1 MSPPDFPGLI
11 WAAAGVLTRVGTNSS
26 FENWKELDSPSKAS
40 PLFHGKVTGAR
51 GKGSDLPK
59 ATETGWAQ
67 GLCLLALLIHKPLGL
82 PTTFNEGQS
91 WQAASLGVGSAK
103 NKPYSFTG
111 GGEGWSWP
119 HPGVLSPQINF
130 QGLVCLV
137 PHPEYRAQK
146 WRAFDPVPPPH
157 PPVIPG

>member
-1 MSPPDFPGLI
+1 MG
-11 WAAAGVLTRVGTNSS
+11 ANSS

-51 GKGSDLPK
+51 GKGRDLPK

-91 WQAASLGVGSAK
+91 WQAASLGVGSAQ

-137 PHPEYRAQK
+137 YPIPNIEHRNGGPLILSPHLTHQQYQAEGGEGREGK
-146 WRAFDPVPPPH
+146 R
-157 PPVIPG
+157 